1 MRKGMEKQYTPAPV
15 DTSDVK
21 LGAEIE
27 ALCERL
33 AENTHD
39 IWARGRMDEGWR
51 YGPVLD
57 REKKTHPS
65 LVPYA
70 QLPESEKEYDRRTSQ
85 ETVKV
90 LMKLGFEILPA
101 REM

>member
-1 MRKGMEKQYTPAPV
+1 M
-15 DTSDVK
+15 TS
-21 LGAEIE
+21 GRA
-27 ALCERL
+27 AGW
-33 AENTHD
+33 T
-39 IWARGRMDEGWR
+39 RGGVTVPFSI
-51 YGPVLD
+51 G
-57 REKKTHPS
+57 KTHPS

-101 REM
+101 REK